1 MGSPGELVLG
11 LPRGA
16 VPGSLDFSGVRGV
29 SFERYL
35 DAIRDHATF
44 RPRDE
49 VETDPSWKQVIP
61 YLALRDGD
69 RIFLMR
75 RTKAGADER
84 LHDRY
89 SIGIG
94 GHINPEDAD
103 VAGGLRREW
112 QEEIEA
118 DFLPEFRPLGVLN
131 DDSNAVGAVHLGLV
145 FEADAGGRPVAIREK
160 HKLEGSFATF
170 AEVSVVAEKLETW
183 SSLLFEFLMA
193 REDMRTAER

>member
-11 LPRGA
+11 LPRRA

-29 SFERYL
+29 SLERYL
-35 DAIRDHATF
+35 DAIREHATF

-94 GHINPEDAD
+94 GHHKPQESHGTRGA
-103 VAGGLRREW
+103 RRER
-112 QEEIEA
+112 E
-118 DFLPEFRPLGVLN
+118 
-131 DDSNAVGAVHLGLV
+131 
-145 FEADAGGRPVAIREK
+145 GG
-160 HKLEGSFATF
+160 
-170 AEVSVVAEKLETW
+170 
-183 SSLLFEFLMA
+183 
-193 REDMRTAER
+193 D